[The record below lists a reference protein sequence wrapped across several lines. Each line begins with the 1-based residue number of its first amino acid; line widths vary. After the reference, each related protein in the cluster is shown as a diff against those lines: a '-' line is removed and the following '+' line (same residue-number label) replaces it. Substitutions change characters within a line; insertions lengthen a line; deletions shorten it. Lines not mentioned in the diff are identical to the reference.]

1 MYKLVYIFFSLIYIY
16 ACSSGD
22 KSKYYKHR
30 ANMPEQRGENITMI
44 YTDSGE
50 LRAKLLSPLVEHYN
64 TSNNNPFTLMSKGL
78 LVYFYKE
85 DKTHPNSKLKANH
98 ATRFEQKQ
106 TIELKNDIEVVNEE
120 GDTLNTE
127 YLLWDEKTRMITS
140 NAFVRIRKKKEILY
154 GVGFE
159 SNEDFS
165 KYKIFKIKGTI
176 YRDHAEIE

>member
-1 MYKLVYIFFSLIYIY
+1 MRNTIVIIILLHLY

-22 KSKYYKHR
+22 KSKYYKDKP
-30 ANMPEQRGENITMI
+30 NMPEQRGENITMV
-44 YTDSGE
+44 YTDSGD
-50 LRAKLLSPLVEHYN
+50 LRAKMLSPLVEHYN
-64 TSNNNPFTLMSKGL
+64 ANKSNPLTLMSKGI

-85 DKTHPNSKLKANH
+85 DKSHPNSKLKANY

-106 TIELKNDIEVVNEE
+106 LIELKNDIEVVNEE

-140 NAFVRIRKKKEILY
+140 NAFVRIKKKKEILY
-154 GVGFE
+154 GEGFE

-176 YRDHAEIE
+176 YRDRAEIE